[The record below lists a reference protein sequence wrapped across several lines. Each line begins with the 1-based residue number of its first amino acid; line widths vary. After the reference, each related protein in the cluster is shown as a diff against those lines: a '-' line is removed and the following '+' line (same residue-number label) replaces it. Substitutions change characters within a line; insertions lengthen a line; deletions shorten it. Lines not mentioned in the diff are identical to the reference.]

1 VSEAPAA
8 DRGPR
13 EGARRG
19 NGGALRTF
27 LVCLLLVAV
36 AMTLLRLRGYRF
48 VLETPRGDLSQSDP
62 IHFGSRDGE
71 TSSPARPRAAATR
84 VRNAILVVADGLGFS
99 HLHAARAQLAG
110 LGGRLELERLPVTGW
125 VTTQSAESLVTDS
138 ASAATSL
145 ATGIKVPIGV
155 LSLGA
160 DGGPLP
166 TIAEAAARAGLAVG
180 LVTDSYLWDATV
192 AAFAAH
198 VASRRSYDEIAA
210 QMARS
215 GFPLLVGERHADVE
229 AAERRLDAFRR
240 QGIRAAGDWG
250 AATDLVASAEP
261 LLVLLPPGSV
271 ADPTRTPNA
280 VGLAR
285 LALERLAADPDGF
298 LLVFET
304 EEVDSASHDRDLRRV
319 TAAISSLDA
328 AVSALVAF
336 AAERDDTLVLVTSD
350 HETGGLTLVWGE
362 EGEPLGVRWAG
373 GGHTGQPVPLLAY
386 GARAERFSGVLD
398 NTEIPQRLAELLGLD
413 LGAVRAPPLA
423 GDSP

>member
-155 LSLGA
+155 LW
-160 DGGPLP
+160 
-166 TIAEAAARAGLAVG
+166 LAVG